1 MNFDEVDKYV
11 NLVLRGKYSKSAVE
25 RRDYRKLE
33 KEKPDFLSG
42 YGKKSGLMYL
52 VDVDGDLYI
61 DINIYPNSIRM
72 VFRRDDYKLLRYTCK
87 DKNKYKEYLD
97 AFILLSDEYPSMK
110 GRFESFNNGK
120 IPLDVSRDSK
130 VNEILS

>member
-1 MNFDEVDKYV
+1 MNFDEIDKYV
-11 NLVLRGKYSKSAVE
+11 NLVLRGKYSKSRFE

-33 KEKPDFLSG
+33 KEKPEFLKG

-72 VFRRDDYKLLRYTCK
+72 VFRRDDYNLLGYTCK
-87 DKNKYKEYLD
+87 DKNKYKEYID
-97 AFILLSDEYPSMK
+97 AFILLSDEYPEMK
-110 GRFESFNNGK
+110 NRFNTFNRGK
-120 IPLDVSRDSK
+120 IPLDISRDSK
-130 VNEILS
+130 VNEVLS